1 MSEKVIKK
9 TSESQPKTNGA
20 ANNKKLTN
28 GRLTNESE
36 RKDVNEPGE
45 TKETDET
52 SENAEI
58 SEMREVSS
66 KPDEDEKKKKPRSK
80 IPFIII
86 GVIIL
91 VGAIAGLIYWL
102 NARNYESTDDAFID
116 GDIIRISPKVAAYIT
131 KIYVSSNQHVK
142 KGDLL
147 VELDPK
153 DYEAKLEQ
161 AKAQLEAAKAQRDQ
175 SQAQVNLTRA
185 TTNASQ
191 TQASSNVQTARKNVE
206 QTRAAA
212 DARAAQIRQAQNAVK
227 TAQANLAQTEALGP
241 QVAANLELAQK
252 EYNRRL
258 TLYNNGDI
266 SKQSLD
272 QATNAL
278 QAARAEAD
286 AATKQVIAAKSRVGE
301 VQANVAVAQN
311 NYQQSL
317 AQVDVT
323 QSQVGESIGRLEDA
337 NAAPERLD
345 VSQTQ
350 VGSADANIAQAEAAV
365 HQAELELSYT
375 KIYAPDDGTITG
387 KTIEEGQ
394 LVQSG
399 TPLMAISQSNEIWV
413 VANFK
418 ETQLN
423 LMRVGQPV
431 DIKVDAYPDREFH
444 GKIESFQAGT
454 GSRFSLLP
462 AENATGNYVKV
473 VQRIPVKIVFDES
486 PDNVHL
492 LVPGMS
498 VEPSVKVR

>member
-1 MSEKVIKK
+1 MGKDNDE
-9 TSESQPKTNGA
+9 TNKG
-20 ANNKKLTN
+20 KMDEL
-28 GRLTNESE
+28 
-36 RKDVNEPGE
+36 
-45 TKETDET
+45 KETEEKPSEET
-52 SENAEI
+52 VEEKPLAEKSETDAQAE
-58 SEMREVSS
+58 
-66 KPDEDEKKKKPRSK
+66 EKESNKEAEAEKKKPRSK
-80 IPFIII
+80 LPFIII
-86 GVIIL
+86 GAVIL
-91 VGAIAGLIYWL
+91 VGAISGLIYWL
-102 NARNYESTDDAFID
+102 NARNYEATDDAFID
-116 GDIIRISPKVAAYIT
+116 GDVIRISPKVSAYVT
-131 KIYVSSNQHVK
+131 KIYVKSNQAVK

-147 VELDPK
+147 VELDTR

-161 AKAQLEAAKAQRDQ
+161 AKAQFRAAQAQREQ

-191 TQASSNVQTARKNVE
+191 TQARSNVQTTQKNVE
-206 QTRAAA
+206 QTRSAA
-212 DARAAQIRQAQNAVK
+212 DAKQAQIRQAQNAVK
-227 TAQANLAQTEALGP
+227 TAQANYAQTKALGP

-258 TLYNNGDI
+258 VLFNNGDI

-278 QAARAEAD
+278 QTARAEAD
-286 AATKQVIAAKSRVGE
+286 AAQKQLIAAQSRVGE
-301 VQANVAVAQN
+301 AQANVSVAQN

-323 QSQVGESIGRLEDA
+323 RSQVGESIGRLEDA
-337 NAAPERLD
+337 NAAPESID

-350 VGSADANIAQAEAAV
+350 VGNAEASIAQAEAAV

-375 KIYAPDDGTITG
+375 KIYAPDDGIITG
-387 KTIEEGQ
+387 KTIEDGQ
-394 LVQSG
+394 IVQAG
-399 TPLMAISQSNEIWV
+399 TPLMAISQSDEIWV

-418 ETQLN
+418 ETQLE

-431 DIKVDAYPDREFH
+431 DIEVDAYPSQTFH

-473 VQRIPVKIVFDES
+473 VQRIPVKIVFDEQ

-492 LVPGMS
+492 LAPGMS
-498 VEPSVKVR
+498 VEPSVRVR